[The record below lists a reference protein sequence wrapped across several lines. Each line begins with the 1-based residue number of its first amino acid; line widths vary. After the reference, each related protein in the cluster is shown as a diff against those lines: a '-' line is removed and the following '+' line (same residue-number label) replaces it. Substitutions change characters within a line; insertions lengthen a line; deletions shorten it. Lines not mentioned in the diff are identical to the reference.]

1 MVDAKLCRINEST
14 HRAKRLL
21 IFLEHRNH
29 DPILPRPARRRAL
42 SGFAVGALAALL
54 PRAVLDPTL
63 VARTGARVRIAP
75 ANGLAEPTI
84 THWHGFTL
92 DTVNDGNGETLV
104 APGKT
109 FEYAFTVRNRAG
121 LYWYHPHPHGA
132 TASQIYRGLFG
143 LFAVEDDEELAL
155 RRNLA
160 LVPGETELPLMMLR
174 VKVG

>member
-1 MVDAKLCRINEST
+1 
-14 HRAKRLL
+14 
-21 IFLEHRNH
+21 
-29 DPILPRPARRRAL
+29 
-42 SGFAVGALAALL
+42 VGALAALL

-63 VARTGARVRIAP
+63 VARTGARVRIAL
-75 ANGLAEPTI
+75 ANGLAESTI

-92 DTVNDGNGETLV
+92 DTDNDGNGKTLV

-174 VKVG
+174 VEVG